1 MYRDDD
7 DYLMLSGIQHYA
19 FCPRQ
24 WALIHIE
31 QQWAENVHTVIGHQ
45 VHERS
50 DDEFADE
57 TRGRLRIVRA
67 MPLVSD
73 RLRLRGTADV
83 VEFHR
88 VSEESDQT
96 IQLDGRDGFWRVVP
110 VEYKK
115 GRPKTDDRDEVQLC
129 AQAICLEE
137 MLNVRIESGFL
148 YYATINRREEV
159 FFSES
164 LRDRVHRMAE
174 EMHLLFSEKR
184 TPPATYGKHCD
195 SCSLFDI
202 CQPRWSQSGSRSAKA
217 YVQQLLNEMEV

>member
-1 MYRDDD
+1 MYWNDD

-45 VHERS
+45 IHERV
-50 DDEFADE
+50 DNELADE
-57 TRGRLRIVRA
+57 TRGTVRIVRA
-67 MPLVSD
+67 MPLVST

-88 VSEESDQT
+88 VSAESDQT
-96 IQLDGRDGFWRVVP
+96 LQLDGRDGFWRVVP

-159 FFSES
+159 YFSES

-184 TPPATYGKHCD
+184 TPSAKYGKHCD
-195 SCSLFDI
+195 SCSLFDV
-202 CQPRWSQSGSRSAKA
+202 CQPKWSQSGFRSAKT